1 MSHLI
6 DIKIECFG
14 VVGRFLPASLSV
26 SKSQVCRVEEIL
38 DEISCRYPE
47 ASNAIA
53 LCACAVG
60 ENIVH
65 RNGFIEKNV
74 TLVLLS
80 PVAGG

>member
-6 DIKIECFG
+6 DIKIESFG
-14 VVGRFLPASLSV
+14 AVGRFLPASLSV
-26 SKSQVCRVEEIL
+26 SKPQACRVEEVL

-47 ASNAIA
+47 ASKAIA

-65 RNGFIEKNV
+65 RNCLIEKNV